1 VDACRVP
8 LTLIEAGMQK
18 LFLRLAGIFLLA
30 STCFPSMAEGGS
42 TSVWKVTDPKGGT
55 LFLGGSFHSLR
66 STDYP
71 LPAAFDR
78 ACDASSR
85 LAFEIDDHQADAF
98 SASLV
103 KAGIYPKGDE
113 LKNHVDP
120 RTYEYLRR
128 VLARS
133 KLSQESITRFRP
145 WFLAL
150 MVETPGLEAFSSRFG
165 VETYLTRRARAKSKS
180 TTNLESTSEHI
191 RVFSGLNDRES
202 EACLL
207 LSFITLEREGP
218 EALRSL
224 AAWRRGDAE
233 TVWRTTSAGY
243 RDFPALGERLL
254 GARNRAWI
262 PKIEGYLHS
271 GKSYFVVVGAA
282 HMGGPSGVLALL
294 KARGY
299 QIEQL

>member
-1 VDACRVP
+1 MR
-8 LTLIEAGMQK
+8 K
-18 LFLRLAGIFLLA
+18 IFPGLVSMALLA
-30 STCFPSMAEGGS
+30 SACITSRTDAAT

-55 LFLGGSFHSLR
+55 LYLGGSFHSLR
-66 STDYP
+66 SSDYP

-78 ACDASSR
+78 ACDAATR

-98 SASLV
+98 STNLV
-103 KAGIYPKGDE
+103 KAGLYPKGDE

-120 RTYEYLRR
+120 RTYDYLRR

-133 KLSQESITRFRP
+133 KLPQESIARYRP

-150 MVETPGLEAFSSRFG
+150 LLETPGLEAFQSRFG

-191 RVFSGLNDRES
+191 RVYSGLSDRES

-207 LSFITLEREGP
+207 LSFITLQREGA
-218 EALRSL
+218 EAVRIL

-233 TVWRTTSAGY
+233 TVWRGTSEGY

-254 GARNRAWI
+254 GVRNRAWI

-271 GKSYFVVVGAA
+271 GKIYFVVAGAA

-294 KARGY
+294 RARGY

>member
-1 VDACRVP
+1 MRKIFLPGPIHLLWLALVWFLPSVDA
-8 LTLIEAGMQK
+8 A
-18 LFLRLAGIFLLA
+18 
-30 STCFPSMAEGGS
+30 S

-55 LFLGGSFHSLR
+55 LYLGGSFHSLR
-66 STDYP
+66 RSDYP

-85 LAFEIDDHQADAF
+85 LAFEIDDHQADEF
-98 SASLV
+98 STSLDKAST
-103 KAGIYPKGDE
+103 YPNGE
-113 LKNHVDP
+113 QLKNHVDP
-120 RTYEYLRR
+120 RTYDYLRR

-133 KLSQESITRFRP
+133 KLRDDAIARYRP

-150 MVETPGLEAFSSRFG
+150 LLETPGLEGFTSSLG
-165 VETYLTRRARAKSKS
+165 VETYLTRRAKSKS
-180 TTNLESTSEHI
+180 TTHLESTSEHL

-207 LSFITLEREGP
+207 LSFITLQREGA
-218 EALRSL
+218 ESLRSL

-233 TVWRTTSAGY
+233 TVWQSTSAGY

-254 GARNRAWI
+254 GIRNRTWI

-271 GKSYFVVVGAA
+271 RQVYFVVVGAA

>member
-1 VDACRVP
+1 MRKI
-8 LTLIEAGMQK
+8 LLG
-18 LFLRLAGIFLLA
+18 LAGISLLA
-30 STCFPSMAEGGS
+30 FGCFPSVANAGS

-55 LFLGGSFHSLR
+55 LYLGGSFHSLR
-66 STDYP
+66 SSDYP

-98 SASLV
+98 STSLD
-103 KAGIYPKGDE
+103 KAGRYPKGDE

-120 RTYEYLRR
+120 RTYEYLKR

-133 KLSQESITRFRP
+133 KLSQESMARFRP

-150 MVETPGLEAFSSRFG
+150 MVETPGLEAFMSRLG
-165 VETYLTRRARAKSKS
+165 VENYLTRRARAQSKS

-191 RVFSGLNDRES
+191 RVYSGLNDRES

-218 EALRSL
+218 EALRCL

-254 GARNRAWI
+254 GVRNRAWI

-271 GKSYFVVVGAA
+271 GKVYFVVAGAA

>member
-1 VDACRVP
+1 MRK
-8 LTLIEAGMQK
+8 TLLG
-18 LFLRLAGIFLLA
+18 LAGLSLLA
-30 STCFPSMAEGGS
+30 TASFPSVAGAAS

-55 LFLGGSFHSLR
+55 LYLGGSFHSLR
-66 STDYP
+66 SSDYP

-78 ACDASSR
+78 ACDASAR

-98 SASLV
+98 STSID
-103 KAGIYPKGDE
+103 KAGTYPRGDE

-120 RTYEYLRR
+120 RTYDYLRR

-133 KLSQESITRFRP
+133 KLSHESIARYRP

-150 MVETPGLEAFSSRFG
+150 MVETPGMEAFTSRLG

-207 LSFITLEREGP
+207 LSFITLERDGP
-218 EALRSL
+218 EAIRSL

-254 GARNRAWI
+254 GVRNRAWI

-271 GKSYFVVVGAA
+271 GKIYFVVVGAA

>member
-1 VDACRVP
+1 MRKIP
-8 LTLIEAGMQK
+8 LLEMVGIS
-18 LFLRLAGIFLLA
+18 LLVLA
-30 STCFPSMAEGGS
+30 CFPSRAEAAS

-55 LFLGGSFHSLR
+55 LYLGGSFHSLR
-66 STDYP
+66 SNDYP

-78 ACDASSR
+78 ACDASTR

-98 SASLV
+98 STSIE
-103 KAGIYPKGDE
+103 KAGKYPKGDE

-120 RTYEYLRR
+120 RTYDYLRR
-128 VLARS
+128 VLART
-133 KLSQESITRFRP
+133 KLPQESISRYRP
-145 WFLAL
+145 WFLTL
-150 MVETPGLEAFSSRFG
+150 MLDTPGMEAFQSRLG

-191 RVFSGLNDRES
+191 GVYSGLNDRES

-207 LSFITLEREGP
+207 LSFITLERDGAQ
-218 EALRSL
+218 ALRTL

-233 TVWRTTSAGY
+233 TVWRTTIEGY
-243 RDFPALGERLL
+243 RDFPALGERML
-254 GARNRAWI
+254 GTRNRAWI

-271 GKSYFVVVGAA
+271 RQIYFVVVGAA

-294 KARGY
+294 RARGY

>member
-1 VDACRVP
+1 MRKILLSLAAVFP
-8 LTLIEAGMQK
+8 LTFA
-18 LFLRLAGIFLLA
+18 
-30 STCFPSMAEGGS
+30 CFPSVAEAAS

-55 LFLGGSFHSLR
+55 LYLGGSFHSLR
-66 STDYP
+66 RSDYP

-85 LAFEIDDHQADAF
+85 FSFEIDDNQADAF
-98 SASLV
+98 STGFD
-103 KAGIYPKGDE
+103 KAGRYPKGDE
-113 LKNHVDP
+113 LKKHVDP

-133 KLSQESITRFRP
+133 KLSPESIARFRP

-150 MVETPGLEAFSSRFG
+150 MLETPGLEGFTSNLG
-165 VETYLTRRARAKSKS
+165 VENYLTRRARSKPA
-180 TTNLESTSEHI
+180 THLESTGEHI
-191 RVFSGLNDRES
+191 GVFSGLNDRES

-207 LSFITLEREGP
+207 ISFITLERDGP
-218 EALRSL
+218 ESIRAL

-233 TVWRTTSAGY
+233 TVFRSTMSGY

-254 GARNRAWI
+254 GARNRNWI

-271 GKSYFVVVGAA
+271 GKVYFVVAGAA
-282 HMGGPSGVLALL
+282 HMGGPSGLLALL

-299 QIEQL
+299 LIEQL